1 MRHVRH
7 TRWNDAAAVALLLVM
22 AGRQQTTDGMKR
34 LAATDVVAKAP
45 QQPRSKPQW
54 RPAMEHIG
62 IDVHKKESQL
72 CIITEEGE
80 VVEQRIRTE
89 RVRFA
94 EVLGGR
100 GRARVLLEASTES
113 EWVARCLEELGH
125 EVVVADPNF
134 APMYGTRTRRV
145 KTDKRDARA
154 LADACL
160 SGTYRKAHR
169 TSEAR
174 RRLKAKLAVRESL
187 VRQRAKHLTLMG
199 ALVRQEGLRV
209 ASGSSGHFL
218 ERLGRVALPGELKE
232 TLAPL
237 VEVVRLLNKQVAAVE
252 AELAALAKVDVQ
264 VSKLC
269 TMPSVGPVTAAGF
282 VAVIDEAKRFEGA
295 HQVQA
300 YLGLVPSERSSGE
313 KQRRGRITKTGNTRM
328 RSLLVQVALS
338 TMRLKKESTRGLW
351 EWAGRLE
358 AKRGRKVAAVAL
370 ARKVAGILFA
380 MMRDGTDFALPARKE
395 ACTQAA

>member
-1 MRHVRH
+1 
-7 TRWNDAAAVALLLVM
+7 
-22 AGRQQTTDGMKR
+22 MKR
-34 LAATDVVAKAP
+34 LATTDVVAEAP

-72 CIITEEGE
+72 CIITTEGE
-80 VVEQRIRTE
+80 VVERRIRTE
-89 RVRFA
+89 RGRFE

-100 GRARVLLEASTES
+100 ARAKVLMEASSES
-113 EWVARCLEELGH
+113 EWVARCLEEMGH

-154 LADACL
+154 LADACQ
-160 SGTYRKAHR
+160 SGTYRRAHR
-169 TSEAR
+169 TSEGR
-174 RRLKAKLAVRESL
+174 RQLKAKLAVREAL
-187 VRQRAKHLTLMG
+187 VRERAKHLTLMG
-199 ALVRQEGLRV
+199 ALVRQQGLRV
-209 ASGSSGHFL
+209 SSGSAEKFL
-218 ERLGRVALPGELKE
+218 ERLGRVVLPSELQS

-237 VEVVRLLNKQVAAVE
+237 REVVLVLNKQVAAVE
-252 AELAALAKVDVQ
+252 AELEGLAKVDVQ

-269 TMPSVGPVTAAGF
+269 TMPSVGPVTAAAF
-282 VAVIDEAKRFEGA
+282 VAVIDDVVRFEGA

-300 YLGLVPSERSSGE
+300 YLGLVPSEMSSGE
-313 KQRRGRITKTGNTRM
+313 KQRRGRITKTGNSRM

-351 EWAGRLE
+351 EWSGRLE

-380 MMRDGTDFALPARKE
+380 MMRDGTTFAMPARKE
-395 ACTQAA
+395 ACAEAA